1 VAFGAEERS
10 RPGASWR
17 ELADAYFEVDRAAT
31 PATSAPLVD
40 ELVLDRITLADVDR
54 LLVTTARSMYPAHE
68 HERFRRHS
76 AA

>member
-1 VAFGAEERS
+1 VPRLL
-10 RPGASWR
+10 RR
-17 ELADAYFEVDRAAT
+17 RL
-31 PATSAPLVD
+31 PLVN

-76 AA
+76 VA